1 MIDELHITV
10 YPAWVYWLV
19 ERIDDAL
26 EIRTA
31 SKMGT
36 FAYRDQ
42 GVRRKNR
49 SGGMGSSHTRKEIAQ
64 ES

>member
-42 GVRRKNR
+42 GVRWTNQ